1 MAPGDAPED
10 HAAAE
15 PARAPRRRSH
25 RPLIVRLA
33 LFTLGSFAFG
43 FALVPLYSVLC
54 KVWDTGNR
62 WYGSQ
67 TAAAAVIERPDP
79 DRVVTVEF
87 IANIPGE
94 GDWEFR
100 PHVTTMAVH
109 PGKLYET
116 TFYARN
122 LTGGAVVAQAV
133 PSIAPASIARYFR
146 KTECFCFRPQPFAIG
161 EGRDM
166 PIRFIIDRELP
177 ADFDR
182 VTLAYSFFDLPQAKT
197 AAR

>member
-1 MAPGDAPED
+1 MADDDLPGVNAEAPGAKR
-10 HAAAE
+10 HA
-15 PARAPRRRSH
+15 H
-25 RPLIVRLA
+25 RPLVLRLA

-54 KVWDTGNR
+54 QVWDTGNR
-62 WYGSQ
+62 WYGTQ
-67 TAAAAVIERPDP
+67 TAVASVIERPDP
-79 DRVVTVEF
+79 DRLVTVEF
-87 IANIPGE
+87 IANVPGA

-122 LTGGAVVAQAV
+122 LTGLAVVAQAV

-166 PIRFIIDRELP
+166 AIRFIIDRDLP

-182 VTLAYSFFDLPQAKT
+182 VTLAYSFFDLPQATT

>member
-1 MAPGDAPED
+1 M
-10 HAAAE
+10 
-15 PARAPRRRSH
+15 H
-25 RPLIVRLA
+25 RPLVIRLV

-62 WYGSQ
+62 WYGTQ

-79 DRVVTVEF
+79 DRIVTVEF

-100 PHVTTMAVH
+100 PHVTTMTVH

-122 LTGGAVVAQAV
+122 LTGSAVVAQAV

-182 VTLAYSFFDLPQAKT
+182 VTLAYSFFDLPQATT